1 MARPGSLGAL
11 PYRLIP
17 TDHYPGNVRIPP
29 WLRRLLPGGVEP
41 KAASEIE
48 EAFRLLRARFERI
61 VEISADAIIS
71 VDERQRIIL
80 FNTGAEEIFGY
91 SRAEVR
97 GQPLETLIPERFR
110 SHHGSHM
117 RGFSGSGEAARRMGE
132 RREIAGRRKS
142 GEEFPAEA
150 SISRIETPTGGIY
163 TVVLRDV
170 TERKKAEETQRF
182 LSDSSA
188 VLARSLDYRTT
199 LAGLARIALPHLAD
213 WCVIDVLEDG
223 RLRRIEAAHRD
234 PGLEPLVQQLM
245 AFPPE
250 AARAHPSLTVVETG
264 EPELIE
270 HVSDSLL
277 EAIAASPEHLA
288 ILRRLEPKSLL
299 VVPLVARGRTLGAF
313 GLFSASGDRRYDADD
328 RLLAVELARRAA
340 LAVDNAR
347 LYREAREAVAA
358 RDEVLS
364 VVSHDLGNPLSA
376 VRVSARVLDRL
387 LEAGDVQGGREQ
399 VAGIRVAALQMERLI
414 QDLLE
419 IRRIEGGRLRLVR
432 RPEPVGSLVEE
443 AVRAMH
449 GVAREQGVEI
459 RSELAEG
466 LPPVIRVD
474 ADRLQQVFSNL
485 IGNALKFTPAGG
497 TVTVSAVARDDRVV
511 FSVEDTGPGIPP
523 ENLPHVFDRFWQAS
537 QQGSH
542 GIGLGLAIAK
552 GLAEAHGGEVSVESE
567 LGRGSRF
574 SFAIPLD
581 GGSGHDLG
589 ARARSGAGGGGAETS
604 LL

>member
-1 MARPGSLGAL
+1 VS
-11 PYRLIP
+11 
-17 TDHYPGNVRIPP
+17 TFS
-29 WLRRLLPGGVEP
+29 WLRRLLPGGGEP
-41 KAASEIE
+41 QDASDVE
-48 EAFRLLRARFERI
+48 EAFRLLRARFERV
-61 VEISADAIIS
+61 VEISADAIVS

-80 FNTGAEEIFGY
+80 FNAGAETIFGY
-91 SRAEVR
+91 GRDEVR
-97 GQPLETLIPERFR
+97 GQPLELLIPERFR

-117 RGFSGSGEAARRMGE
+117 KAFSGSGEAARRMGE

-150 SISRIETPTGGIY
+150 SISRIDTPTGGIY

-182 LSDSSA
+182 LADSSA

-213 WCVIDVLEDG
+213 WCVIDVLDNG

-234 PGLEPLVQQLM
+234 PALDPLVQQLM

-250 AARAHPSLTVVETG
+250 AARAHPSVTVVETG

-270 HVSDSLL
+270 RVSDSLL
-277 EAIAASPEHLA
+277 EAIASGPEHLA
-288 ILRRLEPKSLL
+288 ILRRLEPRSLM

-313 GLFSASGDRRYDADD
+313 GLFSARAERRYDADD

-347 LYREAREAVAA
+347 LYREARDAVAA

-387 LEAGDVQGGREQ
+387 LEAGDVQGSRQQ
-399 VAGIRVAALQMERLI
+399 VAGIRAAALQMERLI
-414 QDLLE
+414 KDLLE

-432 RPEPVGSLVEE
+432 RPEPVAGLVEE
-443 AVRAMH
+443 AVRSME
-449 GVAREQGVEI
+449 GVASEQGVTI
-459 RSELAEG
+459 RSDLASD
-466 LPPVIRVD
+466 LPATARVD
-474 ADRLQQVFSNL
+474 ADRIQQVFSNL
-485 IGNALKFTPAGG
+485 MGNALKFTPAGG
-497 TVTVSAVARDDRVV
+497 TVTVAAAPEGEDLV
-511 FSVEDTGPGIPP
+511 FSVQDTGPGILASD
-523 ENLPHVFDRFWQAS
+523 LPHVFDRFWQAS

-552 GLAEAHGGEVSVESE
+552 GLAEAHGGRVWVESE
-567 LGRGSRF
+567 VGRGSRF
-574 SFAIPLD
+574 SFAIPVD
-581 GGSGHDLG
+581 GEPDQDPDGPGWG
-589 ARARSGAGGGGAETS
+589 GTGGGDAETS